1 MIFKHCDDNG
11 NIVIRF
17 PDVWYVCTYTALSE
31 KEIGANPG
39 GTPKTFWLP
48 V

>member
-1 MIFKHCDDNG
+1 MVLIHCDDDDNMYMS
-11 NIVIRF
+11 NLIF
-17 PDVWYVCTYTALSE
+17 WFTYTALSE